1 MEPHYDDFSETIRLH
16 PQELVVISAT
26 NSATESGPV
35 VLPNIVY
42 GKLLTDKPFN
52 PQSCRNFFS
61 GLWRKQP
68 GITMEEATDGM
79 FLITF
84 QSEFVKQRIIRGQP
98 WHFLGHYLSL
108 VESSG
113 INQVVVEDFK
123 NISFWIQVHGIPIK
137 NINETLGSKIGMIIG
152 TFAEYDA
159 ENSRTFMRIRV
170 LWDINRPLLRG
181 MLFEGEDQ
189 LSNMWISFKYER
201 LNTFCKFCGLLD
213 HVHTECVALLE
224 EIEAGTRPILQY
236 DDKIKTTGLDHMFS
250 PVRSSTTGGPIHKSV
265 TQMAKDVALKKA
277 SNAVLGLTTKRQK
290 IFISDQEQGTTYTQ
304 RAISKEEVSLLN
316 QKPIDSNKSDYTNI
330 AFIESGN
337 AAEKTR
343 NSELSKGKTIE
354 VGANSGSKG
363 KTKNSKA

>member
-123 NISFWIQVHGIPIK
+123 NISFWIQVH
-137 NINETLGSKIGMIIG
+137 
-152 TFAEYDA
+152 
-159 ENSRTFMRIRV
+159 
-170 LWDINRPLLRG
+170 
-181 MLFEGEDQ
+181 
-189 LSNMWISFKYER
+189 
-201 LNTFCKFCGLLD
+201 
-213 HVHTECVALLE
+213 ALLE